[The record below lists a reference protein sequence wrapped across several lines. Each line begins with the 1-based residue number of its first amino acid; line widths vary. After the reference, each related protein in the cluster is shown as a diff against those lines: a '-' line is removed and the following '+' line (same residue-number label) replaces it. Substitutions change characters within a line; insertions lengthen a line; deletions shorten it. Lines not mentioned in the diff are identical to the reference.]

1 MTLEWFGHACFKLSG
16 SGGSVVFDPYADGS
30 VPGLILPPLTAS
42 AVICSH
48 GHSDHSAADAV
59 RCVGNGFPFPLR
71 QIPCWHD
78 EYKGAKRGD
87 NLISIVSCDGLTVA
101 HMGDIG
107 HLPDG
112 EMLKALTDIDIMLI
126 PVGGVYTLN
135 AAAAFELVRMMS
147 PRAVVPMHYRSD
159 GFGLSNIAPV
169 SDFLRLFNEDEIHR
183 LPGSVWEID
192 RTEALSGVYVFA
204 DSII

>member
-1 MTLEWFGHACFKLSG
+1 
-16 SGGSVVFDPYADGS
+16 
-30 VPGLILPPLTAS
+30 
-42 AVICSH
+42 
-48 GHSDHSAADAV
+48 
-59 RCVGNGFPFPLR
+59 
-71 QIPCWHD
+71 
-78 EYKGAKRGD
+78 
-87 NLISIVSCDGLTVA
+87 
-101 HMGDIG
+101 MGDIG

-126 PVGGVYTLN
+126 PVGGVYTLD
-135 AAAAFELVRMMS
+135 AAAAFELVRMIS

-183 LPGSVWEID
+183 LPGSVWEVEGP
-192 RTEALSGVYVFA
+192 EALSGVYVFA